1 MCKAVRVPPG
11 GDMTMRG
18 ISPSGAQ
25 RSGVGFRFASRL
37 SAVPRRGGTGWKRVS
52 AATVASGVRGI
63 RLALRDVCKLCNYP
77 LLWPSFFLS
86 ICKFYEPVQHP
97 RFHFGGTSGQ

>member
-11 GDMTMRG
+11 GDLTMRG